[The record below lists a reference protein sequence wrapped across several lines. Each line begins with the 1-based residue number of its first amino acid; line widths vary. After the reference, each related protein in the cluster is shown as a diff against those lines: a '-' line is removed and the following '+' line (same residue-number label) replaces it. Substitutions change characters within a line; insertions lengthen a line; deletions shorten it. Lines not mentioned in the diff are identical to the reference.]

1 MVNDKLRTAREV
13 WEAALGELQLQVNKS
28 NFDTWL
34 KGTTGIS
41 HQDDILVVGV
51 PNVFVA
57 EWLAN
62 RLYSQISRTL
72 SNIAGKSLDVQF
84 VVHIPHRAEARPA
97 PASMADGGT
106 STLLCQP
113 TKEANASNWDAFHS
127 ILDKEPKANH
137 YNSRYTFEAFVAGE
151 CNRMAYTAALEVVE
165 SPGQTHNPLFIYGDT
180 GLGKTHL
187 LHAIAHAAE
196 AKGLRTACTSAERFT
211 IEFVTAIKNGTT
223 QDFRHKFR
231 NCDVFLLD
239 DLHFLSGKT
248 KTQECVSHTFNELYD
263 QNCQI
268 VITGDRPPRELTSLQ
283 KKLRSRLEWGLAI
296 DLQAPDSE
304 TRLAILKAKAKR
316 FKPPVPLEV
325 LQYLASNFQQN
336 VRELEGALNSV
347 VAYAKLSGASLD
359 VRLAR
364 LAVQDLLPPEGHQAS
379 AAPVERTIEAVA
391 SYYGLAPEALS
402 GKKRDKQTVLARHV
416 AMYLLREHHNCGL
429 AEIGRMLGNRDHS
442 TVLHGCGKIATGIN
456 IDSTLASSVQGILQ
470 QLNIHKSSDQPTARG
485 KTAPKRG

>member
-1 MVNDKLRTAREV
+1 LVNDKLRTAREV

-41 HQDDILVVGV
+41 HQDDTLVVGV
-51 PNVFVA
+51 PNAFVA

-62 RLYSQISRTL
+62 RLYSLISRTL
-72 SNIAGKSLDVQF
+72 ANIVGKRLDVQF
-84 VVHIPHRAEARPA
+84 VVHIPRRAEARPTST
-97 PASMADGGT
+97 PMVDGGT

-113 TKEANASNWDAFHS
+113 TEEANASKWDAFHS
-127 ILDKEPKANH
+127 TLEKEEKANH
-137 YNSRYTFEAFVAGE
+137 YNSRYTFEAFVTGE

-180 GLGKTHL
+180 ALGKTHL

-196 AKGLRTACTSAERFT
+196 AKGLHTVCTSAERFT

-223 QDFRHKFR
+223 QGFRRKFR

-239 DLHFLSGKT
+239 DLHFLSGKAQ
-248 KTQECVSHTFNELYD
+248 TQECIFHTFNELYD

-283 KKLRSRLEWGLAI
+283 KKLRSRLEWGLVIA
-296 DLQAPDSE
+296 LQAPEAE
-304 TRLAILKAKAKR
+304 TRLAILKSKARR
-316 FKPPVPLEV
+316 FKTPIPPEV
-325 LQYLASNFQQN
+325 LKYLASTFQQN
-336 VRELEGALNSV
+336 VRELEGALNRV
-347 VAYAKLSGASLD
+347 VAYAKLSGTSLD
-359 VRLAR
+359 TRLAR
-364 LAVQDLLPPEGHQAS
+364 IAVQDLLPREGYSTA
-379 AAPVERTIEAVA
+379 AAPAERTIEAVA

-402 GKKRDKQTVLARHV
+402 GKKRDNKTVLARHV
-416 AMYLLREHHNCGL
+416 AMYLMREHNNCGL
-429 AEIGRMLGNRDHS
+429 TEIGRMLGNKDHS
-442 TVLHGCGKIATGIN
+442 TVLHGCEKIAGQIN
-456 IDSTLASSVQGILQ
+456 TNSTLASSIQSILQ
-470 QLNIHKSSDQPTARG
+470 QLNIHKSPEQPTTRG